1 MMQQWG
7 KCYYNRSMIVENT
20 DMQKNQ
26 TNGHV
31 FVFPARTPVVESK
44 QIFYLFSVRQ
54 VAEVLNCVSVHP
66 VPYAPHYAEGVTQWR
81 GRVLP
86 VLSLENFLGIAV
98 SGDQMNLRSIVIR
111 SITKDSVDMFHE
123 VYTIFKV
130 GAAIQQIALPMAC
143 EPVSIPN
150 WVTNANVL
158 SGVYQLE
165 RNLFLVINM
174 GAILDAGNIGD

>member
-1 MMQQWG
+1 MQ
-7 KCYYNRSMIVENT
+7 N
-20 DMQKNQ
+20 NQ

-44 QIFYLFSVRQ
+44 RIYYLFSVRQ
-54 VAEVLNCVSVHP
+54 VVEVLNCVSVHP

-86 VLSLENFLGIAV
+86 VMSLEHFLGIAV
-98 SGDQMNLRSIVIR
+98 SGDQKHLRSIVVR

-130 GAAIQQIALPMAC
+130 GAAIQQIDLPMAC
-143 EPVSIPN
+143 EPVSVPD

-174 GAILDAGNIGD
+174 GAILDEGNIGE